1 MALEHRISL
10 NIDTIRIHH
19 WTECA
24 AYCVKSP
31 QQHRARGQLRWAI
44 LRRPVSID
52 PFRGPRGRITR
63 FNEMTSVSLIRYSVV
78 CSSRI
83 TAGIYHSI
91 DSVDENKCIYYTL

>member
-1 MALEHRISL
+1 MALAHRLSL

-63 FNEMTSVSLIRYSVV
+63 FNEMTCQFDPIFCCLFFQDN
-78 CSSRI
+78 CW
-83 TAGIYHSI
+83 HLPF
-91 DSVDENKCIYYTL
+91 D